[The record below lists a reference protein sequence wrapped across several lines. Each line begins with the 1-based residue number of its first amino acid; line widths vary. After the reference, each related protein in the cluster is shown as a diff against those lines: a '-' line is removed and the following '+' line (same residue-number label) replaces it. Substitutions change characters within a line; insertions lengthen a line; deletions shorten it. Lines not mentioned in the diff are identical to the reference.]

1 MIVIMVHNDSDN
13 STYCNDNDIPYSGCL
28 VAGDCTLL
36 AEKKYSLWIAG
47 RLHRCLCGVYLKG
60 SKGSIRVDKGVKVK
74 RV

>member
-1 MIVIMVHNDSDN
+1 MIVIIVHTVMTMIS
-13 STYCNDNDIPYSGCL
+13 SGCL